1 MPADEEEGGNELDD
15 ERPGWVVGNLV
26 GTSIMIMG
34 LMGRKL
40 MVMVMVM
47 MKRRVRMRITT
58 RLAEVMPL
66 DTKAAEVETNI
77 ITIMHNNF
85 SDSDF

>member
-1 MPADEEEGGNELDD
+1 
-15 ERPGWVVGNLV
+15 
-26 GTSIMIMG
+26 MG
-34 LMGRKL
+34 L
-40 MVMVMVM
+40 MVMV
-47 MKRRVRMRITT
+47 RRTRAIMRIRITT

-85 SDSDF
+85 SDSDL

>member
-15 ERPGWVVGNLV
+15 ERSGWVVGNLV
-26 GTSIMIMG
+26 GTIVMIMG

-40 MVMVMVM
+40 VVMVMLM
-47 MKRRVRMRITT
+47 MKRKVRMRITT

-85 SDSDF
+85 SDSDL

>member
-26 GTSIMIMG
+26 GTIVMIMG